1 MDNWTETVTA
11 PTAAEKSP
19 KKKQMANKKN
29 TERKQTMKKI
39 YQNPTIY
46 VVNIKTQ
53 SLMQDVSGFE
63 KTLNSNGG
71 DGSSALS
78 RQRGRFFD
86 DDEE

>member
-1 MDNWTETVTA
+1 
-11 PTAAEKSP
+11 
-19 KKKQMANKKN
+19 
-29 TERKQTMKKI
+29 MKKV

-53 SLMQDVSGFE
+53 SLMQDASVSGFE
-63 KTLNSNGG
+63 RSLNSNGS

-86 DDEE
+86 DEEE

>member
-1 MDNWTETVTA
+1 
-11 PTAAEKSP
+11 
-19 KKKQMANKKN
+19 
-29 TERKQTMKKI
+29 MKKV

-53 SLMQDVSGFE
+53 SLMQDASVSGFE
-63 KTLNSNGG
+63 RSLNSNGG

-86 DDEE
+86 DEEE

>member
-1 MDNWTETVTA
+1 
-11 PTAAEKSP
+11 
-19 KKKQMANKKN
+19 
-29 TERKQTMKKI
+29 MKKI

-71 DGSSALS
+71 DGSSALG

-86 DDEE
+86 DEEE